1 MMTTLKML
9 LSKSRPHRCNK
20 MMLVVMMLVML
31 MLVVMMLVMKARNS
45 SSLKVSLRR
54 SLRKMLMISLR
65 KMLKIKLMKRT
76 MTPLSRE

>member
-1 MMTTLKML
+1 MNLRMMTTLKML

-20 MMLVVMMLVML
+20 M